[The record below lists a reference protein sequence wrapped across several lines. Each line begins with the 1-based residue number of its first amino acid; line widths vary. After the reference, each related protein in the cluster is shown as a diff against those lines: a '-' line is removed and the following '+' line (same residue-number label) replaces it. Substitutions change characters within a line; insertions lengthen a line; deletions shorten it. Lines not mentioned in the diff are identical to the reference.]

1 MDRKEFFSKVG
12 FGAALLLVP
21 SCIGGLTSSC
31 SSDGNTSNPP
41 SNVDFTVDT
50 STGSL
55 VNNGGYIVQN
65 GIIIARTLTGT
76 FLAVSS
82 ACTHEGTT
90 VNYSAPGNEFICP
103 NHNAKFSSTGV
114 VTRGPANRNLTQY
127 QVEIISPT
135 LIRVF
140 S

>member
-1 MDRKEFFSKVG
+1 MNRKEFFSKVG

-50 STGSL
+50 TTGSL
-55 VNNGGYIVQN
+55 ANNGGFMVQN
-65 GIIIARTLTGT
+65 GIIIARTLAGT

-82 ACTHEGTT
+82 ACTHEGTS
-90 VNYSAPGNEFICP
+90 VNFSAPGNEFICP
-103 NHNAKFSSTGV
+103 NHNAKFNSTGV
-114 VTRGPANRNLTQY
+114 VTRGPATRNLTQY
-127 QVEIISPT
+127 QVEIISPA

>member
-1 MDRKEFFSKVG
+1 MDRKDFFSKVG

-31 SSDGNTSNPP
+31 SSDGNASNGP

-50 STGSL
+50 TTGSL
-55 VNNGGYIVQN
+55 ANNGGFMVQN
-65 GIIIARTLTGT
+65 GIIIARTLEGT

-82 ACTHEGTT
+82 ACTHEGTS
-90 VNYSAPGNEFICP
+90 VNFSAPGNEFICP

-127 QVEIISPT
+127 QVEIISPA

>member
-21 SCIGGLTSSC
+21 ACIGGLTSSC
-31 SSDGNTSNPP
+31 SSDNASAVP

-50 STGSL
+50 TTGSL
-55 VNNGGYIVQN
+55 ANNGGFMVLN
-65 GIIIARTLTGT
+65 GIIIARTLEGT

-82 ACTHEGTT
+82 ACTHEGTS
-90 VNYSAPGNEFICP
+90 VNFSAPGNEFICP

-114 VTRGPANRNLTQY
+114 VTRGPATRNLTQY

>member
-21 SCIGGLTSSC
+21 ACIGGLTSSC
-31 SSDGNTSNPP
+31 SSDNASAVP
-41 SNVDFTVDT
+41 SNVDFTIDT
-50 STGSL
+50 TTELTTNGST
-55 VNNGGYIVQN
+55 IVRS

-82 ACTHEGTT
+82 ACTHAGTT
-90 VNYSAPGNEFICP
+90 VNYSAQGNEFICP
-103 NHNAKFSSTGV
+103 NHGAEFNSTGV
-114 VTRGPANRNLTQY
+114 VTRGPATRNLTQY
-127 QVEIISPT
+127 QVEVISPT